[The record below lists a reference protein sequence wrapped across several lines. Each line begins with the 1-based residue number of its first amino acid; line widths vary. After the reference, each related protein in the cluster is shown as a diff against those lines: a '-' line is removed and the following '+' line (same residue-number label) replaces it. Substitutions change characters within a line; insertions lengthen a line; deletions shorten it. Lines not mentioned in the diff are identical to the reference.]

1 MTLFIVGI
9 LITVLWIIICWDPE
23 SQSNKTRKP
32 SKLNKIKQELED
44 FAQTLNFS
52 ERLLYDVLKDRIIA
66 VLSKNP
72 EVETNTYSAHK
83 IAYTMLANISNAL
96 FIRHRIYPTDTQE
109 QSLVQIWKQAVEKLY
124 SLNEISEEEYKNT
137 LSHIEETVSVHI
149 GRHKSAFEDD
159 RDDMINNPLFSGQW
173 WF

>member
-1 MTLFIVGI
+1 MTLFIIVLAITI
-9 LITVLWIIICWDPE
+9 LWFVICSLPE
-23 SQSNKTRKP
+23 HRNNVIDKHT
-32 SKLNKIKQELED
+32 KLDVIRQELEN
-44 FAQTLNFS
+44 FAKNFDDKTLYNA
-52 ERLLYDVLKDRIIA
+52 LKDRIIA
-66 VLSKNP
+66 LLSKNP

-109 QSLVQIWKQAVEKLY
+109 QSLVQIWKRAVEKLY

-137 LSHIEETVSVHI
+137 LSHIKETVSVHI